1 MELKHDFVGEL
12 LLQFALPTGLGGT
25 LGQGL
30 AQSPG
35 EDLSASAFEL
45 FLGRAYFPTL
55 CRRSLGEPITSTNV
69 GRVRQRE
76 RVKDKAKSF
85 VIPSSRPLDNAKG
98 TLDLITALSL
108 ATNLEPFALIA
119 RQSRNGSEARRSKAL
134 SDESTTFLEGRTDLS
149 PSIGMDR

>member
-12 LLQFALPTGLGGT
+12 LLQFAVPTGLGGS

-30 AQSPG
+30 AQVREKIYPLRLLKCFWAVHISPH
-35 EDLSASAFEL
+35 F
-45 FLGRAYFPTL
+45 
-55 CRRSLGEPITSTNV
+55 CRRRLGEPITSTNV

-85 VIPSSRPLDNAKG
+85 VIPSSRPLENAKG

-108 ATNLEPFALIA
+108 ATNLEPFALVV